1 MLSRFRNIL
10 VVLLLLTAAGFAVD
24 RNAFTFTNYDLEV
37 RVDPEGQAMAVR
49 GKVTLRNDSD
59 KPQSTLV
66 LQVSSSFEWRMIE
79 LDGKALE
86 YLSDT
91 QTTDID
97 HTGSV
102 TEAVVTLPAPI
113 AQKASVTLEVGYS
126 GEVPKDAT
134 RLTRMKFPDEQALAS
149 DWDRVSSG
157 FTGIRGVGHVTW
169 YPIAMDPANMGDNT
183 LFPKIAQWQARE
195 AQTVMKT
202 RFCWITDEDHS
213 FTVVA
218 SGNFEGIGG
227 GDLGG
232 EGNRSGCTTYSF
244 ANLQQ
249 TVPTFAIAPFE
260 MLTRPTIS
268 LYYLTGHDAQ
278 ASDVAA
284 AAEKVQPLLQDWLGK
299 PEKKIEV
306 IELPEANDAAFDSG
320 AMLFTPLQSKDK
332 KQNEVAM
339 AHQTVHASFSSNRPW
354 IAEGL
359 AGFGAMLAVEQI
371 YGRKAALDYL
381 GSNLPILIADEK
393 ENTAA
398 GKPSGDA
405 AQSLISTTDDIY
417 YRAKAP
423 WVWSMLRDMI
433 GDKAVQAVIKSYHA
447 DQDKDPTYVQKLVAA
462 QDKRDL
468 EWFFDDWVYRDRGLP
483 QLKIESAVPRETL
496 DNTYVT
502 AVTVENSGGAG
513 VEIPIT
519 VKSAGSEKMLRAIVP
534 AHQKVTTRLTVE
546 GKPAQVT
553 INAGSVPEVDDAG
566 DKMELK

>member
-10 VVLLLLTAAGFAVD
+10 LILLALSAASSAID

-37 RVDPEGQAMAVR
+37 RVDPDGEALAAR

-59 KPQSTLV
+59 KPQGTLV
-66 LQVSSSFEWRMIE
+66 LQVSSSFDWRMIE

-86 YLSDT
+86 FLSNS

-102 TEAVVTLPAPI
+102 TEAVVTLPAPM
-113 AQKASVTLEVGYS
+113 APKTSLTLDVGYS
-126 GEVPKDAT
+126 GALPRDAT
-134 RLTRMKFPDEQALAS
+134 RLTRMQVPEDQALAS
-149 DWDRVSSG
+149 DWDRISTD
-157 FTGIRGVGHVTW
+157 FTGVRGIGHVTW
-169 YPIAMDPANMGDNT
+169 YPIAVDPANMGENT
-183 LFPKIAQWQARE
+183 LFPMIAQWQARE
-195 AQTVMKT
+195 AQATMKT
-202 RFCWITDEDHS
+202 RFCWITDEDRS

-218 SGNFEGIGG
+218 NGNFEGMGG

-260 MLTRPTIS
+260 MLTRPAIS
-268 LYYLTGHDAQ
+268 LYFLTGHDAA
-278 ASDVAA
+278 ASDMAA
-284 AAEKVQPLLQDWLGK
+284 AAEKVQPLLQDWFGK
-299 PEKKIEV
+299 PSKKIEV

-320 AMLFTPLQSKDK
+320 TILFTPLQSKDK

-339 AHQTVHASFSSNRPW
+339 ARQTVHASFSSVRPW
-354 IAEGL
+354 ILEGL
-359 AGFGAMLAVEQI
+359 AGFGSMLAVEQI
-371 YGRKAALDYL
+371 YGRRAGLDYL
-381 GSNLPILIADEK
+381 NATLPILVAA
-393 ENTAA
+393 ENENSAA
-398 GKPSGDA
+398 AKPSGDA
-405 AQSLISTTDDIY
+405 AQSLVSTHDDIY
-417 YRAKAP
+417 FRAKAP

-433 GDKAVQAVIKSYHA
+433 GDKAMQMVIKSYQA

-462 QDKRDL
+462 QNKKDL

-496 DNTYVT
+496 ENSFVT

-513 VEIPIT
+513 AEIPIT
-519 VKSAGSEKMLRAIVP
+519 VKSASVEQTLRAIVP
-534 AHQKVTTRLTVE
+534 AHQKITTRLTVT
-546 GKPAQVT
+546 GKPIEVS
-553 INAGSVPEVDDAG
+553 INGGSVPESDDSG
-566 DKMELK
+566 EKMELK